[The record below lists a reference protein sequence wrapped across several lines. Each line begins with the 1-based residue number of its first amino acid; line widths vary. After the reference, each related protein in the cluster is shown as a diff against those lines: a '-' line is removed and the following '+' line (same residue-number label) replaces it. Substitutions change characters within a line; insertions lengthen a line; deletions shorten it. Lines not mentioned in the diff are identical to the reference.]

1 RHLDDHNTGE
11 VSRVAG
17 ELQDFSALVPY
28 LDSCTPAFT
37 NSVGHSCTRRVD
49 HSHEADE
56 AQVLS
61 GEVHIVSV
69 KSKALWE
76 LVIRQVELTET

>member
-1 RHLDDHNTGE
+1 KKKTDPSTNDRNRDWKPESERRHA
-11 VSRVAG
+11 S
-17 ELQDFSALVPY
+17 Y

-37 NSVGHSCTRRVD
+37 HSIGHSSTRRVD

-61 GEVHIVSV
+61 GEVHLISV

-76 LVIRQVELTET
+76 LVIRQVELAET